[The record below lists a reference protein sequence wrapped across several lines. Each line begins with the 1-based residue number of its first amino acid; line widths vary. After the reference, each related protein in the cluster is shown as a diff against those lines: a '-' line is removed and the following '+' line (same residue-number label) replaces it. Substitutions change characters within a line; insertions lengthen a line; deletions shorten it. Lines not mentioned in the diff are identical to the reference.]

1 VVILRTPHF
10 IKMGRKQKQNKNN
23 ANHKGD
29 QSKVAK
35 ISSLPTDLIP
45 RPWYPLTVRI
55 STLSV
60 VTLNFDDLFSHL
72 RSQLGLATSN
82 NLRVRLKHIK
92 VWGPIVATS
101 SNTTLGQLHLR
112 FYNPITNS
120 VEQEII
126 RYPDA
131 VRRSSAGYF
140 YSTTIQNTS
149 VGTLANPI
157 VTFLSPAAAEV
168 SDCVIY
174 VHLLWRYIS

>member
-1 VVILRTPHF
+1 MV
-10 IKMGRKQKQNKNN
+10 RKQKQNKVN
-23 ANHKGD
+23 ANSKGD

-35 ISSLPTDLIP
+35 ISSMPTDLIP

-55 STLSV
+55 STLAISV
-60 VTLNFDDLFSHL
+60 LDFNDLFSHL
-72 RSQLGLATSN
+72 RSQLGLSAGN

-92 VWGPIVATS
+92 VWGPVSSTS

-112 FYNPITNS
+112 FTNPITNS

-149 VGTLANPI
+149 VGTGANPI
-157 VTFLSPAAAEV
+157 VTFLSPPAANIP
-168 SDCVIY
+168 DCVIY
-174 VHLLWRYIS
+174 VHLLWRFIS